1 MLQGIRR
8 GRKAKARP
16 HDVFQAGGQKA
27 RVVRTFLCRH
37 GLRVGADCAIQ
48 VLCVRRK
55 GFLNGRCIGFLVGPG
70 DGCEGFGVFPISRRI
85 LDIKEIRDIPVFAG
99 PTALTDEDRC
109 RRCIRRNGGMQI
121 ALPEISR
128 CHGGGP
134 SWCVLVEVHLLVHRI
149 AMEVRHS
156 RQETLERTSII
167 AEFFFQSVILNEE
180 IVLIR
185 HTDSSFIVR
194 LE

>member
-1 MLQGIRR
+1 MLQGICR

-27 RVVRTFLCRH
+27 RVVRAFLCRH
-37 GLRVGADCAIQ
+37 GLRVDADCTIK

-70 DGCEGFGVFPISRRI
+70 DGCEGFRVFPVSRRI
-85 LDIKEIRDIPVFAG
+85 LDIKEIRDISVFAG
-99 PTALTDEDRC
+99 PTAFTDKDRC
-109 RRCIRRNGGMQI
+109 WCCIRRNGGMQI
-121 ALPEISR
+121 ALPEVSR

-156 RQETLERTSII
+156 RQETLERTPII

-194 LE
+194 LG

>member
-1 MLQGIRR
+1 MLQGICR
-8 GRKAKARP
+8 GRKAKAHP

-27 RVVRTFLCRH
+27 RVVRAFLCRH
-37 GLRVGADCAIQ
+37 GLRVGADCTVQ

-55 GFLNGRCIGFLVGPG
+55 GLLNGRCIGFLVGPG
-70 DGCEGFGVFPISRRI
+70 DGCEGFWVFSVNRRI
-85 LDIKEIRDIPVFAG
+85 LDIEEIRDIPVFAG
-99 PTALTDEDRC
+99 PTTLTDEDR
-109 RRCIRRNGGMQI
+109 RRRRIRRNGGMQV
-121 ALPEISR
+121 ALPEVSR

-134 SWCVLVEVHLLVHRI
+134 SWCVLVEIHLLVHRI

-156 RQETLERTSII
+156 RQETLERTPIL

-194 LE
+194 LG